1 MIDPISC
8 VGLATGAFKAIKA
21 TVSAGR
27 DLTDCASQLGQWGK
41 AISDFSNI
49 EQREVVNPP
58 WWKKTF
64 KGSDEETALEIFAQK
79 KKMQAMREELR
90 ELITWHYGRSGWEE
104 LVATEAMIR
113 KRRSDE
119 LYKKQ
124 QRVDSIINF
133 VIGSIIFFV
142 SGGLLFMFFY
152 FWGKHQGRW

>member
-27 DLTDCASQLGQWGK
+27 DLADCASQLNQWGK

-49 EQREVVNPP
+49 EQREVTNPP

-79 KKMQAMREELR
+79 KKMEQMREELR
-90 ELITWHYGRSGWEE
+90 ELITWHYGRSGWKE

-113 KRRSDE
+113 KRRKDE

-124 QRVDSIINF
+124 QQLDAIINF
-133 VIGSIIFFV
+133 AIGSILFAI
-142 SGGLLFMFFY
+142 SGGILFLFIY
-152 FWGKHQGRW
+152 FWGQHQGRW